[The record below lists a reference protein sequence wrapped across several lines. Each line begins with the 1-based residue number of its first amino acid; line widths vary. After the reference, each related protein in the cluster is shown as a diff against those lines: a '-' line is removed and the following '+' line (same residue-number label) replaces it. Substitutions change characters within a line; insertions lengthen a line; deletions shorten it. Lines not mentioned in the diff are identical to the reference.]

1 MATKYFILSGGA
13 LGIIG
18 AFLVFAG
25 NPGNMGVCAA
35 CFLRDTSGALGLH
48 NVPTLQYLR
57 PEILGLIIGGF
68 LASVLWTKEFA
79 SKSSNSGF
87 SSFFLGIFAM
97 IGALVFLGCP
107 WRAFLR
113 LGGGDMSAI
122 AGVLG
127 LMGGVLLGML
137 FKKNG
142 YDVGK
147 IEPTNKSL
155 GFLPVIFAVLA
166 LIALVFG
173 LKMGENAPLFSS
185 IKGPAALHANLW
197 LSLIAG
203 IVIGALMHKS
213 KFCSVGAFA
222 RVFRGDFAMFWG
234 VVAIIV
240 GASIVNLALGQ
251 YKFGFTAQPIAHND
265 FVWNFLGMVL
275 AGLCFSLSE
284 GCPGK
289 HLVQMGTGNLNSGIF
304 IIGMVAGAAFSHN
317 FLLASSPNG
326 ITAAA
331 PYAVG
336 LGFIFALYIGLL
348 AKFKGIKA

>member
-1 MATKYFILSGGA
+1 MMTTKYFIISGA
-13 LGIIG
+13 MLGIIA

-35 CFLRDTSGALGLH
+35 CFLRDSSGALGLH
-48 NVPTLQYLR
+48 RVESLQYLR

-113 LGGGDMSAI
+113 LGGGDMTAL

-127 LMGGVLLGML
+127 LAGGVAVGMF
-137 FKKNG
+137 FKSKG
-142 YDVGK
+142 YKASESEDVAK
-147 IEPTNKSL
+147 PL
-155 GFLPVIFAVLA
+155 GFLPIIFALLAFVALA
-166 LIALVFG
+166 LN
-173 LKMGENAPLFSS
+173 LKLGDNAPLFSS
-185 IKGPAALHANLW
+185 EKGPASLHANLW
-197 LSLIAG
+197 LSLFAG
-203 IVIGALMHKS
+203 IIIGGLMQRS
-213 KFCSVGAFA
+213 KFCSVGAIA
-222 RVFRGDFAMFWG
+222 RLFRKDFSMFWG
-234 VVAIIV
+234 VVAIIA
-240 GASIVNLALGQ
+240 GASVVNIALGQ
-251 YKFGFTAQPIAHND
+251 YKFGFEAQPIAHND
-265 FVWNFLGMVL
+265 VAWNFLGMVL

-289 HLVQMGTGNLNSGIF
+289 HLVQMGAGNLNSGIF
-304 IIGMVAGAAFSHN
+304 IIGMVAGAAFAHN

-326 ITAAA
+326 ISAFA

-336 LGFIFALYIGLL
+336 LGFIFAIYIGYLNRTR
-348 AKFKGIKA
+348 A